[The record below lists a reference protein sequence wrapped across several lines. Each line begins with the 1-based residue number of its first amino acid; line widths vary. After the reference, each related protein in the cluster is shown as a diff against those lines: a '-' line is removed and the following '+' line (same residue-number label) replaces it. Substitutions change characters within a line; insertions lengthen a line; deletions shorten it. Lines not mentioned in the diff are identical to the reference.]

1 MSKETQLEL
10 SCVEQYLREEA
21 ARRAEL
27 FAWMAEIFEEAF
39 A

>member
-1 MSKETQLEL
+1 VNRETQLEL

-27 FAWMAEIFEEAF
+27 FAWMAKIFEEAF
-39 A
+39 S